1 MDFPRT
7 KPKVLGYD
15 PQQVDVLFA
24 RLHRQYENPDLKLV
38 DSSVVNVAKF
48 DLVLGGYQI
57 PAIDSALAKL
67 VEIFLEREIAGQVRS
82 GKREKIAKELASNI
96 KEIKSVLENG
106 PKKVFS
112 IEKQGFRKRDV
123 IALVKRIEIKRG
135 ALSAPDSLELRTIG
149 FRRSRKGFDRAEVDA
164 FLNLVIRS
172 QHCQK
177 ALS

>member
-24 RLHRQYENPDLKLV
+24 RLQRQYENPSLKLV

-48 DLVLGGYQI
+48 DLVPGGYQI

-67 VEIFLEREIAGQVRS
+67 VEIFLEREIAGQVKS
-82 GKREKIAKELASNI
+82 GKRDKVAKELASNL

-106 PKKVFS
+106 PKKVFA

-123 IALVKRIEIKRG
+123 IALVRRIEIKRG
-135 ALSAPDSLELRTIG
+135 ALSAPDSLELRTMG
-149 FRRSRKGFDRAEVDA
+149 FRRSRSGFDRAEVDA

>member
-15 PQQVDVLFA
+15 PSQVDVLFA
-24 RLHRQYENPDLKLV
+24 RLQRQYEDPALKLV
-38 DSSVVNVAKF
+38 DSSIVNVAKF
-48 DLVLGGYQI
+48 DLVPGGYQI
-57 PAIDSALAKL
+57 PAIDAALAKL
-67 VEIFLEREIAGQVRS
+67 VEIFLEREIAGQVKS
-82 GKREKIAKELASNI
+82 GKRDKVSKELAANL
-96 KEIKSVLENG
+96 KEIKAVLEIG
-106 PKKVFS
+106 PKKVFLV
-112 IEKQGFRKRDV
+112 EKQGFRKRDV

-135 ALSAPDSLELRTIG
+135 VLVAPESLELRTIG
-149 FRRSRKGFDRAEVDA
+149 FRRSRQGFDKAEVDA